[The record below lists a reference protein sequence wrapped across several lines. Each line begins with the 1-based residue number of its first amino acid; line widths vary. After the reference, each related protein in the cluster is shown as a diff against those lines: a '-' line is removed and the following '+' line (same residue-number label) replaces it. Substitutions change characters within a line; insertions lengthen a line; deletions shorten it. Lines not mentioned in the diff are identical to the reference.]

1 MSINEKEICKD
12 LMNSTF
18 KIPIDYLGFDRI
30 LFKSYE
36 FLFFGDFDDSE
47 LDCSR

>member
-1 MSINEKEICKD
+1 
-12 LMNSTF
+12 MNSKF

-47 LDCSR
+47 LDCSQQKKLAEVVMLV